1 MILYILKDYIIIF
14 IFNYK
19 FNYDDV
25 QEKAHSGMEC
35 VYAFIYVI
43 LKHKHIHDNAYA
55 FAHIR
60 VAARP
65 CILD

>member
-1 MILYILKDYIIIF
+1 MMFKR
-14 IFNYK
+14 
-19 FNYDDV
+19 
-25 QEKAHSGMEC
+25 AHSIPEC
-35 VYAFIYVI
+35 VYAFIYAI
-43 LKHKHIHDNAYA
+43 LKHTHIHDNAYA

>member
-1 MILYILKDYIIIF
+1 MDISKYSHDKT
-14 IFNYK
+14 
-19 FNYDDV
+19 
-25 QEKAHSGMEC
+25 HSGMEC
-35 VYAFIYVI
+35 VYAFIYAI